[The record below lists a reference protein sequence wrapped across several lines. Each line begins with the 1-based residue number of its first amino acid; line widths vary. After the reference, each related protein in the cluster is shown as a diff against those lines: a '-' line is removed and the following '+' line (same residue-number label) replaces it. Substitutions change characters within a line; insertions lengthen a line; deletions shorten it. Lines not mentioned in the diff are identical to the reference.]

1 MQFVTIAEEKFD
13 TKLHQMISEFQVKR
27 TELIQSRLST
37 HLREPINRDLQGI
50 AQLSPEED
58 ASNDGSSSSRSSNRE
73 ESKSN
78 GSS

>member
-13 TKLHQMISEFQVKR
+13 SKLLQMISAFQIKR

-37 HLREPINRDLQGI
+37 HLRDPMSRDLQGI
-50 AQLSPEED
+50 AHRSPQED
-58 ASNDGSSSSRSSNRE
+58 ASSDGSLSSRSSDRE